1 MALVL
6 SWNVAGRVALLEDQV
21 SVVLGRDWDVVCLQE
36 VTPRTA
42 QRWAEA
48 LTGAGYAVEL
58 SGWPVEPRGPRR
70 LAVLTAA
77 KGTLRPVAAPE
88 LPWPERHLAC
98 DLALDGIPVE
108 VRNVHAPLSQKADR
122 VKVRTLEAVFA
133 AVARDDGVPRIVAGD
148 FNTPRYES
156 RTGEVLTF
164 ARTRSGR
171 LRTTYGERHDRAEL
185 ALVVEL
191 PARGWRD
198 AFRSLHGYERRDRS
212 WVSRV
217 GYGWR
222 LDHLIVSPQ
231 LEPVACEYLH
241 EWREH
246 GLSDHS
252 AIWADVRRSPATPA
266 AGGGAA
272 ASVQPAAQP

>member
-1 MALVL
+1 VGVVL
-6 SWNVAGRVALLEDQV
+6 SWNVAGRVALQDEQIDA
-21 SVVLGRDWDVVCLQE
+21 VLGHGAHVLCLQE

-42 QRWAEA
+42 PRWADA
-48 LTGAGYAVEL
+48 LSGAGYAVEL
-58 SGWPVEPRGPRR
+58 STWPVEPRGLRR

-77 KGTLRPVAAPE
+77 KRALTLVPAPP

-98 DLALDGIPVE
+98 RVALDGAEVE
-108 VRNVHAPLSQKADR
+108 VRNVHAPLSQKAGR

-133 AVARDDGVPRIVAGD
+133 AVARDDGVPRVVAGD
-148 FNTPRYES
+148 LNTPRYES
-156 RTGEVLTF
+156 RTGEVFTF

-171 LRTTYGERHDRAEL
+171 LRPAYGERHDRAEL
-185 ALVVEL
+185 ALVVDL

-212 WVSRV
+212 WVSKV

-231 LEPVACEYLH
+231 LQPVACEYVH
-241 EWREH
+241 EWRER

-252 AIWADVRRSPATPA
+252 AIWADVRA
-266 AGGGAA
+266 A
-272 ASVQPAAQP
+272 